1 MGLIDKLFGR
11 SRRVTFG
18 KQRYKDSAGEKII
31 VTKSICY
38 TVKDGSMNL
47 HMYDQ
52 QDVDDYIKQ
61 RRFKPVP

>member
-11 SRRVTFG
+11 SRHVTFG
-18 KQRYKDSAGEKII
+18 KQRYKDSTGEKIT

-38 TVKDGSMNL
+38 TVKDGGMNL

-61 RRFKPVP
+61 RRFKPAP